1 MGRSRQ
7 RTQNRSGHSDLG
19 HQLKRAIDAILNL
32 MPKEIRGK
40 LFTPNVHMDAIYIR
54 SLFSASDRALI
65 GSQPSRRCATGRL
78 TRVAGD
84 RRCPAAESSVAF
96 QIIACP
102 SVPMPLPLPLC
113 RRLPC
118 VTGER
123 VDGVSSVTKRKRSV
137 TKRKQNG
144 RRSDNTRAIFVS
156 WKRVPGV
163 TFLRNFGESAKLTVA
178 FSAKHSHVLRV
189 PSDTNRSH
197 LYDCVRRR

>member
-1 MGRSRQ
+1 MRKPPEVLHTG
-7 RTQNRSGHSDLG
+7 
-19 HQLKRAIDAILNL
+19 ILNL

-65 GSQPSRRCATGRL
+65 GSQPSRQCATGRL
-78 TRVAGD
+78 TRQADG

-96 QIIACP
+96 QRIACP
-102 SVPMPLPLPLC
+102 SVPKLMPLPLC

-137 TKRKQNG
+137 SPTPYSFLCQAF
-144 RRSDNTRAIFVS
+144 TRIACAVGYKS
-156 WKRVPGV
+156 K
-163 TFLRNFGESAKLTVA
+163 
-178 FSAKHSHVLRV
+178 
-189 PSDTNRSH
+189 PS
-197 LYDCVRRR
+197 L